1 MAFFAPGTSWSPCQI
16 TPSQSSKM
24 VSTSSSISRV
34 KPPFDPSTYV
44 RERGCFVA
52 RGFEDD
58 DDVNDD
64 DNRRRPIFLSFWKH
78 PHFFF
83 DDDDDGNDDAPRVV
97 VVVVR

>member
-44 RERGCFVA
+44 RERCFVA
-52 RGFEDD
+52 PRGFEDFD
-58 DDVNDD
+58 DDD

-78 PHFFF
+78 VF
-83 DDDDDGNDDAPRVV
+83 DDDDDGNDDDAPRVV
-97 VVVVR
+97 VVVVVR

>member
-44 RERGCFVA
+44 RERGGCFVA

-78 PHFFF
+78 PHHFFF
-83 DDDDDGNDDAPRVV
+83 DDDDDDDGNDDAR
-97 VVVVR
+97 

>member
-52 RGFEDD
+52 RVGFEDD

-78 PHFFF
+78 PHVF
-83 DDDDDGNDDAPRVV
+83 DDDVV